1 MERALA
7 RNRGIRGMWLVV
19 AIDSGVILLSL
30 VFVPTLQR
38 LKYFTVSQ
46 MLTPRYGSKS
56 ATNISG
62 IALLAC
68 TLILRA
74 TSTSAYA
81 TIFVVLFGW
90 EHWIFVAVGGVIIV
104 IYSTIG
110 GMRPIILADQVQFVI
125 KTVGVFFLMLPFS
138 LNAA

>member
-1 MERALA
+1 
-7 RNRGIRGMWLVV
+7 MWLVV

-68 TLILRA
+68 PLILRA

-90 EHWIFVAVGGVIIV
+90 EHWISDPVGGVIVV

-110 GMRPIILADQVQFVI
+110 GMWSIILADKVQFVI
-125 KTVGVFFLMLPFS
+125 KTVGVFFLMFPFS